1 MRCLKSSA
9 EIQNA
14 RQQSRPQGCL
24 SVFQRIPVSIRK
36 SRTTAVRR
44 KKKRVTARYFDRGH
58 SRGLFLLAIDS
69 NQRCRDAL
77 LEMTDDRGEAWLSP
91 LYWCTVE
98 PLLGSLLTLSASP
111 IGTRCQDTEVITPCT
126 RLCSVGILWLSENR
140 LPQILLPRARP
151 ALHAVVATRLSH
163 IRHGFALQSENT
175 DSSSQRSCVTA
186 STLPS
191 PSVFSGSIKY
201 KIT

>member
-1 MRCLKSSA
+1 MSGRFVG
-9 EIQNA
+9 NDG
-14 RQQSRPQGCL
+14 RQG
-24 SVFQRIPVSIRK
+24 
-36 SRTTAVRR
+36 
-44 KKKRVTARYFDRGH
+44 RG
-58 SRGLFLLAIDS
+58 A
-69 NQRCRDAL
+69 A
-77 LEMTDDRGEAWLSP
+77 SP

-126 RLCSVGILWLSENR
+126 RLCAVGILWLSENR
-140 LPQILLPRARP
+140 LPQILLPQARP

-175 DSSSQRSCVTA
+175 DSSSQRSRVTT

-191 PSVFSGSIKY
+191 SHIFSGNVRY
-201 KIT
+201 

>member
-1 MRCLKSSA
+1 MF
-9 EIQNA
+9 EIVGGNSKRPATIATA
-14 RQQSRPQGCL
+14 RVLVRFRESLFPY
-24 SVFQRIPVSIRK
+24 VRK

-44 KKKRVTARYFDRGH
+44 KKRVTARYFDRGH

-77 LEMTDDRGEAWLSP
+77 LGMTDDRGEAWLSP

-126 RLCSVGILWLSENR
+126 RLCAVGILWLSENR
-140 LPQILLPRARP
+140 LPQILLPRATTCSPHCR
-151 ALHAVVATRLSH
+151 SH
-163 IRHGFALQSENT
+163 EAISHSPWLRFAIGEYGF
-175 DSSSQRSCVTA
+175 V
-186 STLPS
+186 
-191 PSVFSGSIKY
+191 
-201 KIT
+201 